1 MENKEKSGVNNFV
14 GKGENLSDNIVSMF
28 YSEGLVKWIESLDF
42 MKSLIGSS
50 FIKAINDFGKGWF
63 KQVFVFVGYL
73 AIIFGLIGA
82 VMQVIYLL
90 DFLGAMRWM
99 IASILQIIMS
109 LIGVVTGFG
118 MIKFK
123 KWFPFIALV
132 GYIGQIIV
140 MFFTPVYGIGYSFYS
155 RPSIASIVIGLA
167 IFVIGY
173 ALILKNKDLF
183 KN

>member
-14 GKGENLSDNIVSMF
+14 GKWENLSDNIVSMF
-28 YSEGLVKWIESLDF
+28 YSEWLVKWIESLDF

-50 FIKAINDFGKGWF
+50 FIKAINDFWKWWF

-73 AIIFGLIGA
+73 AIIFWLIWA

-109 LIGVVTGFG
+109 LIGVVTWFW

-132 GYIGQIIV
+132 WYIWQIIV
-140 MFFTPVYGIGYSFYS
+140 MFFTPVYWFWYSFYS
-155 RPSIASIVIGLA
+155 RPSIASIVIWLA
-167 IFVIGY
+167 IFVIWY